1 MHQTIVAIFIN
12 YRPSLP
18 PRPHCPLMFAIIH
31 VIFSYRGVNEL
42 WQNVEQKPRIKQ
54 QISDSERLTSFSLWE
69 TTLFCQSS
77 RGTIASIDTECLR
90 CPVASD
96 FNQRVT

>member
-42 WQNVEQKPRIKQ
+42 WQNVKQKPRIKQ
-54 QISDSERLTSFSLWE
+54 QISDRW
-69 TTLFCQSS
+69 CQAQALAFGKPHCS
-77 RGTIASIDTECLR
+77 AK
-90 CPVASD
+90 AA
-96 FNQRVT
+96 